1 MKELKEG
8 DIAPDFLAINQNGE
22 KISFK
27 DYKGKKVVLYFY
39 PKDNTP
45 GCTTEAC
52 NLRDN
57 YQELQYAGYEIVG
70 VSPDSVKS
78 HKNFINKYELPFTLI
93 ADENKEI
100 ATSYGVFREK
110 KLYGKTFM
118 GIVRTTFLISEDG
131 KIERIISKVKTKDHS
146 SQILN
151 KKE

>member
-78 HKNFINKYELPFTLI
+78 HQNFINKYELPFTLI

-118 GIVRTTFLISEDG
+118 GIVRTTFLIAEDG
-131 KIERIISKVKTKDHS
+131 KIERIIRKVKTKDHS